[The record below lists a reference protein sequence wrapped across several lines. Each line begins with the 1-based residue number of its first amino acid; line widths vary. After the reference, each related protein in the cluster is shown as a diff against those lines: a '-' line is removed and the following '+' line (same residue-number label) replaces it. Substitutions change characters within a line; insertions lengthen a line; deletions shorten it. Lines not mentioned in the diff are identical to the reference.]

1 MAEPTGA
8 RRRPL
13 SARAYRKYV
22 DLRHEVGLRLRERLA
37 IPTTGDHLAFARLS
51 LPYEVLVYFADS
63 PMNLYQIRQWLAP
76 LQELHRK
83 HPVVILTR
91 NSLTYHLLADET
103 DLPVVKSRFME
114 GVDDLYWNS
123 DLKLCFYVNQ
133 NRANFQCMRYPDMFH
148 VFLSHGESE
157 KIYMASN
164 QAKAY
169 DYLFV
174 AGDAAVERFDKSLIK
189 FDRDKLVKIGRPALD
204 LALRQPSRRTTG
216 RVTVLYAPTWEGDRP
231 SMSYGSVA
239 THGKTILRSLLADPE
254 CRVLLRLHPRTGVA
268 DPSVQLAADELRK
281 MMKTA
286 IAADPAA
293 GHRIDDDP
301 LFGPQM
307 VESDVMIC
315 DISAVAI
322 DYLPLGR
329 PLIVTR
335 PASSTAIVP
344 DDGVMTATYPLT
356 VHERDVAG
364 LVRRVVADDVKKA
377 DRQPFVEHFFG
388 DVSPGAATERFLRAC
403 DELIARR
410 DGEVR
415 TKRSRLTAEELQR
428 RTPIQ
433 DTAADINA
441 V

>member
-1 MAEPTGA
+1 MADQTSA
-8 RRRPL
+8 RRLPL
-13 SARAYRKYV
+13 SARAYRRYV
-22 DLRHEVGLRLRERLA
+22 DLRRVVGLRLRERLA

-76 LQELHRK
+76 LRELHRH

-91 NSLTYHLLADET
+91 HSLTYRLLTEET
-103 DLPVVKSRFME
+103 DLPVVKSRYME

-189 FDRDKLVKIGRPALD
+189 FDRDKLIKIGRPALD
-204 LALRQPSRRTTG
+204 LALCEPRR
-216 RVTVLYAPTWEGDRP
+216 RRADRITVLYAPTWEGDRP

-239 THGKTILRSLLADPE
+239 THGATILRSLLADPQ
-254 CRVLLRLHPRTGVA
+254 CRVMLRLHPRTGVA
-268 DPSVQLAADELRK
+268 DASVQQAADDLRT
-281 MMKTA
+281 MMKAA
-286 IAADPAA
+286 IATDPSA

-344 DDGVMTATYPLT
+344 DDGVMSATYPLS
-356 VHERDVAG
+356 VRDHDVAG
-364 LVRRVVADDVKKA
+364 LVKRVVANDVKKP
-377 DRQPFVEHFFG
+377 DRQPWVEHFFG
-388 DVSPGAATERFLRAC
+388 DISPGAATARFLSAC
-403 DELIARR
+403 DELITRR
-410 DGEVR
+410 DREV
-415 TKRSRLTAEELQR
+415 THKRSRLTAQELQR

-433 DTAADINA
+433 DTAADLHA

>member
-1 MAEPTGA
+1 MAEQTSA
-8 RRRPL
+8 RRLPL
-13 SARAYRKYV
+13 SARAYRRYA
-22 DLRHEVGLRLRERLA
+22 DLRREVGLRLRERLA
-37 IPTTGDHLAFARLS
+37 IPTTGDHQAFARLS

-63 PMNLYQIRQWLAP
+63 PMNLYQIRQWLGA
-76 LQELHRK
+76 LRELHRT

-91 NSLTYHLLADET
+91 HSLTYRLLTEET

-114 GVDDLYWNS
+114 GVDDIYWNS

-204 LALRQPSRRTTG
+204 LALREPRRNNSD
-216 RVTVLYAPTWEGDRP
+216 RITVLYAPTWEGDRP

-239 THGKTILRSLLADPE
+239 THGKTIVRSLLADPR
-254 CRVLLRLHPRTGVA
+254 CRVILRLHPRTGIA

-286 IAADPAA
+286 IAADPSA
-293 GHRIDDDP
+293 GHRLDDDL

-335 PASSTAIVP
+335 PTSPTAIVP

-377 DRQPFVEHFFG
+377 ERQPFVAHFFG
-388 DVSPGAATERFLRAC
+388 DVSPGAATARFLRAC

-410 DGEVR
+410 DGEVSS
-415 TKRSRLTAEELQR
+415 KRSRLTTEERQR

-433 DTAADINA
+433 DTAADLNA